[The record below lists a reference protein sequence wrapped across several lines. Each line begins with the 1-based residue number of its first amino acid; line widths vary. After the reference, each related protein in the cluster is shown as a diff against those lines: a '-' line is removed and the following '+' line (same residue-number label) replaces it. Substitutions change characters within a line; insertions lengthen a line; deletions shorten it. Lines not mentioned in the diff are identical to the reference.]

1 MEKVNEISIRGKMD
15 SAVTDEIGRLIF
27 GRGKF
32 EQVQY
37 DILHKEN
44 ETRVLLRRK
53 REGAQEGRKA

>member
-32 EQVQY
+32 EHVQY

-53 REGAQEGRKA
+53 REGAQEGRK

>member
-37 DILHKEN
+37 DILHEEN

-53 REGAQEGRKA
+53 REGAQEGRKG